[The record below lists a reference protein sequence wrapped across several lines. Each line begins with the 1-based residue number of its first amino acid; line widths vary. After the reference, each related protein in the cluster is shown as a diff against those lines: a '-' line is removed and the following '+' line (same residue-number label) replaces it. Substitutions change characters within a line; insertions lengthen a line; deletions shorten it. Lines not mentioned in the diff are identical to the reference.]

1 MTLSD
6 DFYGTK
12 PRSHPSERMPSVQRL
27 RVPSNT
33 RAAWGIALM
42 PLPLLGVATGLGI
55 GVAQG
60 YMTWAIIGLMSVLL
74 WTLSVILARVDRRE
88 LDAWGFE
95 NTASPWLV
103 LLTPPVY
110 LAVRGNRVWTR
121 TGAGFGPFW
130 ASVAAMV
137 FIPIGFGATGVLG
150 RIWTELERAPAAR
163 DVAIRPAARRAS

>member
-6 DFYGTK
+6 DFYDPVSK
-12 PRSHPSERMPSVQRL
+12 VSHPSERAAWVPRT
-27 RVPSNT
+27 RVPSNNW
-33 RAAWGIALM
+33 AAWSIALM
-42 PLPLLGVATGLGI
+42 PLAGMATNLGV

-60 YMTWAIIGLMSVLL
+60 FTTWWAIGIVTVLL
-74 WTLSVILARVDRRE
+74 WVLTVILARVDRRE

-110 LAVRGNRVWTR
+110 LAVRGNRVWKR

-130 ASVAAMV
+130 ASVAVIV
-137 FIPIGFGATGVLG
+137 FIPVGLAATGVLG
-150 RIWTELERAPAAR
+150 SVWRDLQRVYAELGM
-163 DVAIRPAARRAS
+163 